1 MKGVSNMVEV
11 NNKFIKQVL
20 DNVIASDSNS
30 KTYSVPSRRENLE
43 IRIDNNVLDKLI
55 SNDRFEKMIKNL
67 LRTKSKATQKEVVN
81 ISKRNYRIFL

>member
-1 MKGVSNMVEV
+1 MTEV
-11 NNKFIKQVL
+11 NNKFIKQIL
-20 DNVIASDSNS
+20 GNVIASDSNS

-43 IRIDNNVLDKLI
+43 ICIDNNVLDKLI
-55 SNDRFEKMIKNL
+55 VNDHFEKMIKNL

>member
-1 MKGVSNMVEV
+1 MVEV